1 MIRPMASDAVSPLWA
16 RTVADQAFR
25 EALIDDPLR
34 ALAEAGNVTASAEQ
48 VRQLEEMGREERQA
62 FVVGVVREVH
72 FRGATARF
80 GSIGRDGRLGGGR
93 PPD

>member
-1 MIRPMASDAVSPLWA
+1 MGPMAADDTSPLWA

-25 EALIDDPLR
+25 EALIEDPLR

-48 VRQLEEMGREERQA
+48 VRQLEEMDREERQELVLA
-62 FVVGVVREVH
+62 VVREVH
-72 FRGATARF
+72 LRGAIARF
-80 GSIGRDGRLGGGR
+80 GPIGPDGRLGGP